1 MDTMLIEILIYLI
14 AGAFAGL
21 LAGLLGIG
29 GGLVL
34 VPILSTVFMIYLDS
48 PYSVHI
54 AIATSLAT
62 ILITSL
68 SSVNTHH
75 RHQAVRWDI
84 LKTMI
89 AGVLI
94 GAFVGA
100 WSAQFFST
108 SLLAKLFG
116 VMELLVAWQMLAN
129 KKPAPH
135 RQLPGLMARNTA
147 GAGIGGI
154 SALLGVGGGSLST
167 PYQLWHNI
175 KAHQAIATSAA
186 LSLPVALSGTL
197 AYMLAGLKLD
207 DLPSYTTGF
216 VYWPAFLAIVLMSVF
231 TAHWGAKLAHRS
243 SVALLK
249 KLFAYLLIVLGL
261 KMLFF

>member
-1 MDTMLIEILIYLI
+1 MVIELAIYLL

-34 VPILSTVFMIYLDS
+34 VPILSTSFLIFIDS
-48 PYSVHI
+48 PYSVHM

-68 SSVNTHH
+68 SSVNSHH
-75 RHQAVRWDI
+75 QHQAVRWDI
-84 LKTMI
+84 LKTMV

-94 GAFVGA
+94 GAFIGA

-108 SLLAKLFG
+108 SILAKMFG
-116 VMELLVAWQMLAN
+116 VMELLVAWQMLSN
-129 KKPAPH
+129 RKPSPH
-135 RQLPGLMARNTA
+135 RQLPGLAATNSV
-147 GAGIGGI
+147 GSGIGGL

-167 PYQLWHNI
+167 PYLLWHNI

-186 LSLPVALSGTL
+186 LSLPVALSGTV

-207 DLPSYTTGF
+207 DLPDYTTGF
-216 VYWPAFLAIVLMSVF
+216 VYWPAFLAIVVMSVF

-243 SVALLK
+243 SVDVLK
-249 KLFAYLLIVLGL
+249 KAFAVLLIILGI

>member
-1 MDTMLIEILIYLI
+1 MIIEIAIYLV

-34 VPILSTVFMIYLDS
+34 VPILSTAFLIFLDS
-48 PYSVHI
+48 PYSVHM

-62 ILITSL
+62 ILVTSL

-89 AGVLI
+89 LGVLL
-94 GAFVGA
+94 GAFLGA

-108 SLLAKLFG
+108 SILAKLFG
-116 VMELLVAWQMLAN
+116 LMELLVAWQLLSN
-129 KKPAPH
+129 RKPSPQ
-135 RQLPGLMARNTA
+135 RQLPGLLAQNSV
-147 GAGIGGI
+147 GAGIGGL
-154 SALLGVGGGSLST
+154 SSLLGVGGGSLST
-167 PYQLWHNI
+167 PYLLWHNI

-186 LSLPVALSGTL
+186 LSLPVALSGTA
-197 AYMLAGLKLD
+197 AYMLAGIKLE
-207 DLPSYTTGF
+207 DLPDYTSGF
-216 VYWPAFLAIVLMSVF
+216 VYWPAFLAIVTMSVF
-231 TAHWGAKLAHRS
+231 TAHWGAKLAHRT
-243 SVALLK
+243 SVDLLK
-249 KLFAYLLIVLGL
+249 KAFAVLLIILGV

>member
-1 MDTMLIEILIYLI
+1 MIIEIAIYLV
-14 AGAFAGL
+14 AGTFAGV

-34 VPILSTVFMIYLDS
+34 VPILSTAFLIFLDS
-48 PYSVHI
+48 PYSVHM

-89 AGVLI
+89 LGVLL
-94 GAFVGA
+94 GAFLGA

-108 SLLAKLFG
+108 SVLAKLFG
-116 VMELLVAWQMLAN
+116 LMELLVAWQLLSN
-129 KKPAPH
+129 RKPSPQ
-135 RQLPGLMARNTA
+135 RMLPGLLAQNGV
-147 GAGIGGI
+147 GAGIGGL
-154 SALLGVGGGSLST
+154 SSLLGVGGGSLST
-167 PYQLWHNI
+167 PYLLWHNI

-186 LSLPVALSGTL
+186 LSLPVALSGTV
-197 AYMLAGLKLD
+197 AYMLAGIKLEG
-207 DLPSYTTGF
+207 LPDYTTGF
-216 VYWPAFLAIVLMSVF
+216 VYWPAFLAIVMMSVF

-243 SVALLK
+243 SVDLLK
-249 KLFAYLLIVLGL
+249 KVFALLLIVLGI

>member
-1 MDTMLIEILIYLI
+1 MMIEIVIYLV

-34 VPILSTVFMIYLDS
+34 VPILSTAFLIFLDS
-48 PYSVHI
+48 PYSVHM

-89 AGVLI
+89 TGVLL
-94 GAFVGA
+94 GAFLGA

-108 SLLAKLFG
+108 TLLAKLFG
-116 VMELLVAWQMLAN
+116 VMELLVAWQMLSN
-129 KKPAPH
+129 RKPSPQ
-135 RQLPGLMARNTA
+135 RQLPGLLARNSV
-147 GAGIGGI
+147 GGGIG
-154 SALLGVGGGSLST
+154 SLSSLLGVGGGSLST
-167 PYQLWHNI
+167 PYLLWHNI

-197 AYMLAGLKLD
+197 AYMLAGVKLD
-207 DLPSYTTGF
+207 DLPDYTTGF
-216 VYWPAFLAIVLMSVF
+216 VYWPAFLAIVMMSVF
-231 TAHWGAKLAHRS
+231 TAHWGAKLAHRT
-243 SVALLK
+243 SVTLLK
-249 KLFAYLLIVLGL
+249 KVFAMLLIVLGI

>member
-1 MDTMLIEILIYLI
+1 MIEIVIYLV

-34 VPILSTVFMIYLDS
+34 VPILSTAFLIFLDS
-48 PYSVHI
+48 PYSVHM

-89 AGVLI
+89 TGVLL
-94 GAFVGA
+94 GAFLGA

-108 SLLAKLFG
+108 TLLAKLFG
-116 VMELLVAWQMLAN
+116 VMELLVAWQMLSN
-129 KKPAPH
+129 RKPSPQ
-135 RQLPGLMARNTA
+135 RQLPGLLARNSV
-147 GAGIGGI
+147 GGGIG
-154 SALLGVGGGSLST
+154 SLSSLLGVGGGSLST
-167 PYQLWHNI
+167 PYLLWHNI

-197 AYMLAGLKLD
+197 AYMLAGVKLD
-207 DLPSYTTGF
+207 DLPDYTTGF
-216 VYWPAFLAIVLMSVF
+216 VYWPAFLAIVMMSVF
-231 TAHWGAKLAHRS
+231 TAHWGAKLAHRT
-243 SVALLK
+243 SVTLLK
-249 KLFAYLLIVLGL
+249 KVFAMLLIVLGI